1 MALYCTDPALLRSE
15 SRFRKGPT
23 RRNVN
28 LGNGRFA
35 MFNRERDISDG
46 FLLTLTFLEE
56 HNDRAC

>member
-46 FLLTLTFLEE
+46 RGEQYAWDIKALTW
-56 HNDRAC
+56 